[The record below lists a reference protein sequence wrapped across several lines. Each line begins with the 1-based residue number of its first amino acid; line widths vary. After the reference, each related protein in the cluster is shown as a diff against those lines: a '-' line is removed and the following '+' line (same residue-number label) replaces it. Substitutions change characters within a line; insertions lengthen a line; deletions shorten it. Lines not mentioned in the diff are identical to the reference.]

1 MESFDRFGIY
11 IENHHALLI
20 TILFGVCGL
29 GLVIWFITSLAAEEV
44 KVVPNKKKMQ
54 DQGPSIQQPKL
65 NELPTMSYEELSQH
79 CDGEKVYLGLKGVVF
94 DVSSNE
100 VYREGGGYHVFAGKD
115 ASVALAKMNFADELM
130 DPTKTHWTK
139 EGELDE
145 KQWKVLDEWVVFYEK
160 RYKII
165 AKLEDPPK
173 NVGDKRT
180 NAKNKKND

>member
-1 MESFDRFGIY
+1 MVLLLKMELFDRLGIY

-79 CDGEKVYLGLKGVVF
+79 RDGEKVYVGLKGVVF

-130 DPTKTHWTK
+130 DPTKTRS
-139 EGELDE
+139 
-145 KQWKVLDEWVVFYEK
+145 QWKDFYKLVVFYEK

-165 AKLEDPPK
+165 AKLEDPK